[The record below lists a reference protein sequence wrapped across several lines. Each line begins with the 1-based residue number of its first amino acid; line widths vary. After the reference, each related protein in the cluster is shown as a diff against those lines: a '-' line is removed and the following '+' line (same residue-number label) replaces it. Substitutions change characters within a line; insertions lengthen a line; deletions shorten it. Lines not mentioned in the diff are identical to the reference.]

1 MHCKPRLGISHACS
15 ILYETVRG
23 IKGTYNTDKPGLS
36 CDMLRCPSKV
46 TSVEAEGTVLGVT
59 TSDTHSVHTLCTKLS
74 AGRLT
79 TELEFSLLAIVG
91 ALGTGCRTFVPGRT
105 RNTCMNSSLI
115 SSEWNKNIY
124 VLVYPKN
131 STHPCRIA
139 LRMGVV

>member
-1 MHCKPRLGISHACS
+1 
-15 ILYETVRG
+15 
-23 IKGTYNTDKPGLS
+23 
-36 CDMLRCPSKV
+36 MLRSPCKV
-46 TSVEAEGTVLGVT
+46 TRVEAEGTVFGVT
-59 TSDTHSVHTLCTKLS
+59 ATDTHSVNTLWTKLS

-105 RNTCMNSSLI
+105 RNTCMNSNLI

-124 VLVYPKN
+124 VLVYRKS
-131 STHPCRIA
+131 STDPCRIA